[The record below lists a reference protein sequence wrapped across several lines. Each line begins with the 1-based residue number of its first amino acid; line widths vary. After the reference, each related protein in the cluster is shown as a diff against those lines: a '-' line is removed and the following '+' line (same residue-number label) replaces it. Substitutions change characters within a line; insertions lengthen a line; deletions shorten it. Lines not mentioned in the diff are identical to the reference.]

1 MRILTLIIALAAVS
15 PTMAQTEPIPA
26 PPPSQTPEQAAAP
39 PKTQDQMPGVNREDF
54 TLPQQPRG
62 RYSFAP
68 VDEGFLRFDHKSGD
82 VTLCRPQATG
92 WSCEPVP
99 DKTGARQNEKDE
111 QNEIGALRDEI
122 ATLRKEIASL
132 REPPPSPPPRPT
144 VELAPRPEHDHGMKL
159 ELPTKED
166 LARARG
172 YIEDAWRRL
181 VEMIDNLQKDMKR
194 NSTDESRT

>member
-1 MRILTLIIALAAVS
+1 MQAVAQVTDFREEIQNFRYRLWSLFMHRGNLFAASSKGCAGVRLGHSRGNARKGSMRILTLIIALAAVS

-92 WSCEPVP
+92 
-99 DKTGARQNEKDE
+99 
-111 QNEIGALRDEI
+111 AL
-122 ATLRKEIASL
+122 T
-132 REPPPSPPPRPT
+132 
-144 VELAPRPEHDHGMKL
+144 
-159 ELPTKED
+159 
-166 LARARG
+166 
-172 YIEDAWRRL
+172 
-181 VEMIDNLQKDMKR
+181 
-194 NSTDESRT
+194 